1 MSSLPK
7 YKLPVCF
14 FKHYTPHHLS
24 SQKIQIYA
32 YSQQDSL
39 NLWET
44 APRESAKIN
53 VKKKLLAKEII
64 NKDNRSFRITIFNII
79 RDILELFYM
88 WNKYLK
94 WC

>member
-7 YKLPVCF
+7 DKLPVCF
-14 FKHYTPHHLS
+14 FKHYTPHHF

>member
-1 MSSLPK
+1 MHNRVSSFPK
-7 YKLPVCF
+7 DKLPVYF
-14 FKHYTPHHLS
+14 FKHHTPHYLS
-24 SQKIQIYA
+24 SQKIQVYA

-64 NKDNRSFRITIFNII
+64 SKDNRSFRITIFKIT
-79 RDILELFYM
+79 REILELFLYV
-88 WNKYLK
+88 K
-94 WC
+94 